1 MPQFFMKL
9 VIFGASGGTGREL
22 LEQALA
28 KGHEVTA
35 FDRHPEFITLSH
47 PKLTCVQGD
56 VFDPEQVE
64 AAITGQ
70 DVVFCVLGVK
80 PGSTVPVCSKGTE
93 NILAAMQRTGVKRFI
108 CQSAFTSWWRP
119 WMASG
124 PKFPGCSHLF

>member
-1 MPQFFMKL
+1 MKPFRQAEDKSRKDATPMKL
-9 VIFGASGGTGREL
+9 VIFGAAGATSRAL

-28 KGHEVTA
+28 KGHEITA

-64 AAITGQ
+64 AAIAGQ

-108 CQSAFTSWWRP
+108 
-119 WMASG
+119 
-124 PKFPGCSHLF
+124 